1 MVRMVRMMVVLV
13 IGMGMSGMIVMVGRV
28 CVRSRMIMMM
38 LLMVVMGGRWRVL
51 LLVVFAVRFA
61 ERVQRLQFERDVAG
75 AVRRQ

>member
-28 CVRSRMIMMM
+28 CVRGRMIMM
-38 LLMVVMGGRWRVL
+38 MVVMGGRWRVL

-61 ERVQRLQFERDVAG
+61 ERVQRLQFERDVAD